1 MYLPIPKNVDLPI
14 EKLRMKAYFKDKK
27 EVDIFNNLK
36 DCLDCAKA
44 PTICT
49 SPLDYEMVIPSYL
62 INAVKLEL
70 LNRIAQTYL
79 KIQLDSY
86 PNLSNNDLNNT
97 KDLNT
102 YGAP

>member
-1 MYLPIPKNVDLPI
+1 
-14 EKLRMKAYFKDKK
+14 
-27 EVDIFNNLK
+27 
-36 DCLDCAKA
+36 
-44 PTICT
+44 
-49 SPLDYEMVIPSYL
+49 MVIPSYL